1 MIRCETS
8 HKEFLVVSVYAPDVR
23 MIFIRHTRERVMPQP
38 DGKGFRKA
46 SRRQPF
52 RFRLMYAS
60 ADYKERCRQT
70 AVFKIVITNE
80 S

>member
-1 MIRCETS
+1 M
-8 HKEFLVVSVYAPDVR
+8 R

-38 DGKGFRKA
+38 DGQGFRKG
-46 SRRQPF
+46 SGRQPV
-52 RFRLMYAS
+52 RFRLMHAS